1 MAVMVGLEN
10 LISDALFFEGLDTT
24 ETTAAW
30 SPSQKELHKWVLEK
44 CSLPDTPVLQ
54 AQCEDPGKRESGN
67 ALNYL
72 YKTFF
77 DQLNSTVWVS
87 RFKATTSV
95 IVYEKSK
102 GQATVTMRETEPRVE
117 GPPNDASTI
126 SSWLLNAA
134 TLSDYFALE
143 SVTFERDIHQL
154 IAGLEAFK
162 PIQRP
167 DEIMQMAQWVAEQME
182 ERTQEDIESWAEHLA
197 DEVSKATD

>member
-1 MAVMVGLEN
+1 MPVMLALDN
-10 LISDALFFEGLDTT
+10 LISDALYFEGLDTD

-30 SPSQKELHKWVLEK
+30 SPSQKELHKWILER

-72 YKTFF
+72 YKSSF
-77 DQLNSTVWVS
+77 DLLNSTVWVS
-87 RFKATTSV
+87 KFKATTSV

-102 GQATVTMRETEPRVE
+102 GQSNVTMLETKPRVE
-117 GPPNDASTI
+117 GPPDDAWTI
-126 SSWLLNAA
+126 SSWFLNAA
-134 TLSDYFALE
+134 TLGDYFALE

-154 IAGLEAFK
+154 IADLEALK

-167 DEIMQMAQWVAEQME
+167 DEVMQMAQWVAEQIE
-182 ERTQEDIESWAEHLA
+182 ERTQENIESWAEHLA